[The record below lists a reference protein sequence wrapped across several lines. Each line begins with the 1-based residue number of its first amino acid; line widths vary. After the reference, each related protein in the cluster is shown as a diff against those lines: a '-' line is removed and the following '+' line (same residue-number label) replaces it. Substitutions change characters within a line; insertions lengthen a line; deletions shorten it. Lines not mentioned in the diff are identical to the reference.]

1 MDLPIINPNWLGDP
15 ADQEVAISI
24 FKRIREAFTSK
35 AMSPIVLGEEYY
47 PGNHV
52 QSDSDI
58 LEYIKNN
65 VMTLWHAA
73 CTCKMGTSEDKMAV
87 IDSQARVFGV
97 ENLRVVDASSFPFLP
112 PGHPQST
119 VCKCLV
125 DLETISQPFTNM
137 FRYACGEDFKR
148 HHSELVR
155 PEELA
160 NRGPI
165 RSYSF

>member
-1 MDLPIINPNWLGDP
+1 MGNFSNLLTSQPTDGYNYASILGVLIAPRSRGTVTLESTDTRDLPIINPNWLGDP

-73 CTCKMGTSEDKMAV
+73 CTCKMGTSKDKMAV

-119 VCKCLV
+119 VCK
-125 DLETISQPFTNM
+125 
-137 FRYACGEDFKR
+137 
-148 HHSELVR
+148 
-155 PEELA
+155 
-160 NRGPI
+160 
-165 RSYSF
+165 